1 MTLVI
6 NIEHYIMD
14 TLARLSGL
22 GYMENDCSTDK
33 QEEEI
38 VLHILGK
45 CQTLCQ
51 KEKAFWFLCYANE
64 F

>member
-51 KEKAFWFLCYANE
+51 KEKAF
-64 F
+64 